1 MSPISNASRLADF
14 GAGIGT
20 QGAII
25 QVDNVNQRVGIG
37 TTNPQGM
44 LQVGTAVTVFGL
56 TGIVSATSFSG
67 DTATYSG
74 TVTAGS
80 FSGDGTGLTGVAS
93 TDNIITGTAATFN
106 NEVHVG
112 VALTI
117 GYSGVATFS
126 GAAGV
131 GVTITPSTGIVEATE
146 FYGDGSNLEGI
157 AAGLGTALGDNYPLA
172 SIFKISNILSIGA
185 GTSVRVVSDASSGFL
200 AFMRESD
207 VHVATAATFTIG
219 TGTTLVPDVLNIFN
233 VG

>member
-14 GAGIGT
+14 GSGIGT

-25 QVDNVNQRVGIG
+25 QVDNTNQRVGIG

-93 TDNIITGTAATFN
+93 TDNI
-106 NEVHVG
+106 
-112 VALTI
+112 
-117 GYSGVATFS
+117 
-126 GAAGV
+126 
-131 GVTITPSTGIVEATE
+131 
-146 FYGDGSNLEGI
+146 
-157 AAGLGTALGDNYPLA
+157 
-172 SIFKISNILSIGA
+172 LSLI
-185 GTSVRVVSDASSGFL
+185 
-200 AFMRESD
+200 
-207 VHVATAATFTIG
+207 HI
-219 TGTTLVPDVLNIFN
+219 
-233 VG
+233 